1 MTQYLTVKEVA
12 GLMRVHTRT
21 VLRWV
26 ELGRLRPVRIG
37 HTLRFERSRLLRQL
51 EKYEY
56 GDQPTGSRG
65 DPSLG

>member
-1 MTQYLTVKEVA
+1 MAEYLTVKDA
-12 GLMRVHTRT
+12 AKLMLVSQRT

-37 HTLRFERSRLLRQL
+37 HTLRFEKSRLLLQL

-56 GDQPTGSRG
+56 GDGRKH
-65 DPSLG
+65 DPALG